1 MLRRSLKI
9 LIIFLLVVMISIMV
23 YASST
28 IGVDEEPK
36 KYLVELKEE
45 LNAAGLRPSIWVI
58 SGRRW
63 KLDNWLLT
71 KLSGAASNSQHLQGK
86 AIDIVVLDVNDDGE
100 IDGADVDSGYEILD
114 KKIIRSKGG
123 IGTYKS
129 ERNFFSRQMIHFD
142 CRGSKARWNR

>member
-9 LIIFLLVVMISIMV
+9 LIVFLFVVVVSVIV
-23 YASST
+23 YANST
-28 IGVDEEPK
+28 IGVDEQAK
-36 KYLVELKEE
+36 RYLVELTEE
-45 LNAAGLRPSIWVI
+45 LKTAGLRPRIWVI

-63 KLDNWLLT
+63 KIDNWLLT

-86 AIDIVVLDVNDDGE
+86 AIDIVVLDVNDDGG
-100 IDGADVDSGYEILD
+100 IDGADVDLVYEILD